1 MQGLVA
7 VPLDDV
13 NVEGLL
19 LSERIRRALSDDVTT
34 GRLAPGTQL
43 DEQEIGRRFGVSRT
57 PVREAMREL
66 ASAGLIEVRPRRGAI
81 VSGFSRQ
88 EIVDLF
94 ELSAETEAMC
104 VRLAAW
110 RMDPLERSHLKR
122 LHEESEDAVARGD
135 VNSYDSFNLK
145 FHEAIYLGTHNS
157 AIADQ
162 AIKLRTRMAGYR
174 RTQLFEAGRPQRSR
188 DEHDGILEAM
198 MEGDGETAAR
208 RMRAHMLNASF
219 ALESYIARTAKPTDQ

>member
-1 MQGLVA
+1 MVG
-7 VPLDDV
+7 PLAEDWT
-13 NVEGLL
+13 EGLL
-19 LSERIRRALSDDVTT
+19 LSERIRRAISDDVTS

-43 DEQEIGRRFGVSRT
+43 DEQEISRRFGVSRT
-57 PVREAMREL
+57 PVREALREL

-81 VSGFSRQ
+81 VCGFSRQ

-104 VRLAAW
+104 VRLAAF
-110 RMDPLERSHLKR
+110 RMDPLERSQLKK
-122 LHEESEDAVARGD
+122 LHEQSQEVVERGD
-135 VNSYDSFNLK
+135 VNAYDVLNLK
-145 FHEAIYLGTHNS
+145 FHETIYHGTHNA

-162 AIKLRTRMAGYR
+162 AIKLRARMVGYR
-174 RTQLFEAGRPQRSR
+174 RTQLFEQGRPQRSR
-188 DEHDGILEAM
+188 HEHDGILEAI

-219 ALESYIARTAKPTDQ
+219 ALESYIDRTANPDAG